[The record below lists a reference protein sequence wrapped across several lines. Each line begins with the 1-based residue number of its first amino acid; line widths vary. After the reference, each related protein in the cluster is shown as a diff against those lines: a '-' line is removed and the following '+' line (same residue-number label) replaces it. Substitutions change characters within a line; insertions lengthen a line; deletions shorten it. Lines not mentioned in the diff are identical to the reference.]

1 MRSIARHD
9 QNADAGAP
17 KKEVLARRLL
27 AEGVAA
33 ALGATSCRYILVV
46 SARNGDGKSHLF
58 STLESVLATAEPEA
72 WSFLDV
78 NGAARASPGDFQAPR
93 RVVIDGAALLD
104 GDGGI
109 QLNDEWMKAL
119 DGALIVLLAG
129 RTTEDEVAQLRA
141 RLDALEIPPVGVVWN
156 DRDDRGLPS
165 LLGALKRRASSVRQM
180 FPGGKAAPEAT
191 RAEASGRGKPGVAL
205 FRRTGHG
212 SVA

>member
-1 MRSIARHD
+1 MASAAMRSIARHD
-9 QNADAGAP
+9 DATSAAAP

-33 ALGATSCRYILVV
+33 ALRTTPCRFILVV

-58 STLESVLATAEPEA
+58 HTLRSVLTVAEPQD

-78 NGAARASPGDFQAPR
+78 GDASRASPSDFPAPR

-109 QLNDEWMKAL
+109 ELSGEWMGAL
-119 DGALIVLLAG
+119 EGALIVLLAG
-129 RTTEDEVAQLRA
+129 RTTEDEVAKLRA
-141 RLDALEIPPVGVVWN
+141 RLDALEILPVGVVWN

-165 LLGALKRRASSVRQM
+165 LLGALRRRAASVRQL
-180 FPGGKAAPEAT
+180 FPGGGLARAVRENEPAGLLHGAGEGSAA
-191 RAEASGRGKPGVAL
+191 
-205 FRRTGHG
+205 
-212 SVA
+212 